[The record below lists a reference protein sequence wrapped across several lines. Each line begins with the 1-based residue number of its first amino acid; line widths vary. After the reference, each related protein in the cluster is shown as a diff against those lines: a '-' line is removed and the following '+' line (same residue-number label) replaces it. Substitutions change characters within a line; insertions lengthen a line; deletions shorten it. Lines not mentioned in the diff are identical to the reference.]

1 MPDIVQGAINF
12 FESSTKKAGLLP
24 EAYCRNSG
32 SNSQSV
38 SPNRLK
44 KRKLLWTE
52 LVKLIARMDCV
63 SIRSLPEVDLPVSNS
78 GSGDYMPRKVTVLM
92 LLSLSSVFACAQT
105 TEPEAKSIL
114 LKADRMLD
122 VRTGKYVAHAG
133 VLVENDKIKE
143 AGPLT
148 EVQAHAPKGTAI
160 IDLGMATLL
169 PGLIDCHAHLLTS
182 GTSISSQEIILNSVA
197 GMSSTMRV
205 LMGAQNARED
215 MEAGF
220 TTVRVVGHSGID
232 GDVSL
237 REAINQGWVTGP
249 RIQAAARKLT
259 PPGGQAVHLNPAVAD
274 QIVDQEFLQVGS
286 ADEARKAVRE
296 NLLYGADLIKVVAD
310 DDNRFISIEEM
321 KAIVEEAHRAKVKVA
336 VHATTVTGIQTAI
349 DAGVDSIEHGNDI
362 TDEQLRTMRERGI
375 FLDITELLFGG
386 RFRAMIEK
394 RQVLPPQLQQE
405 LKAYE
410 QMEAKQTPARIA
422 RILKSGV
429 KFTTGSDMWFDYPG
443 KTRGEA
449 TAIMF
454 GALKELGMTPADVI
468 RAATV
473 NAAEL
478 LGWQDRIGTIEPGKL
493 ADIIAV
499 TGDPLVDV
507 TQLEHVQFVM
517 KGGHVVRNA
526 LVKK

>member
-1 MPDIVQGAINF
+1 MLKRISAFI
-12 FESSTKKAGLLP
+12 LL
-24 EAYCRNSG
+24 
-32 SNSQSV
+32 
-38 SPNRLK
+38 
-44 KRKLLWTE
+44 
-52 LVKLIARMDCV
+52 
-63 SIRSLPEVDLPVSNS
+63 
-78 GSGDYMPRKVTVLM
+78 
-92 LLSLSSVFACAQT
+92 LLSCAFASAQAAT
-105 TEPEAKSIL
+105 PQTKTIL
-114 LKADRMLD
+114 LKAARLLD
-122 VRTGKYVAHAG
+122 VRTGRYIPSAG
-133 VLVENDKIKE
+133 VLIEQDKIKE
-143 AGPLT
+143 AGPLAQ
-148 EVQAHAPKGTAI
+148 VQAHAPKDAAI
-160 IDLGMATLL
+160 IDLGTATLL
-169 PGLIDCHAHLLTS
+169 PGLVDCHAHLLTS
-182 GTSISSQEIILNSVA
+182 GTSISSQEIILNAAA
-197 GMSSTMRV
+197 GMSPTMRV

-215 MEAGF
+215 LEAGF

-237 REAINQGWVTGP
+237 REAVNQRWLPGP

-259 PPGGQAVHLNPAVAD
+259 PPGGQALHLNPAVAD

-286 ADEARKAVRE
+286 ADSARKAVRE
-296 NLLYGADLIKVVAD
+296 NLWYGADLIKVVAD
-310 DDNRFISIEEM
+310 DENRFISLEEM
-321 KAIVEEAHRAKVKVA
+321 KAIVEEARRAKVKVA

-362 TDEQLRTMRERGI
+362 TDEQLKTMHEKGI

-394 RQVLPPQLQQE
+394 RQVLSPQLQQE

-449 TAIMF
+449 TALMF
-454 GALKELGMTPADVI
+454 GALKELGMSPADVV

-473 NAAEL
+473 NAAEAM
-478 LGWQDRIGTIEPGKL
+478 GWQDRIGVLEPGKF

-499 TGDPLVDV
+499 SGDPLADV
-507 TQLEHVQFVM
+507 TELERVQFVM
-517 KGGHVVRNA
+517 KGGEVVKNA
-526 LVKK
+526 LAKK

>member
-1 MPDIVQGAINF
+1 
-12 FESSTKKAGLLP
+12 
-24 EAYCRNSG
+24 
-32 SNSQSV
+32 
-38 SPNRLK
+38 
-44 KRKLLWTE
+44 
-52 LVKLIARMDCV
+52 
-63 SIRSLPEVDLPVSNS
+63 
-78 GSGDYMPRKVTVLM
+78 MPRRILAFILL
-92 LLSLSSVFACAQT
+92 LLSSAFASTQAVPPQ
-105 TEPEAKSIL
+105 AKSIL
-114 LKADRMLD
+114 LKAGRLLD
-122 VRTGKYVAHAG
+122 VRTGKYIPNAG
-133 VLVENDKIKE
+133 VLVERDKIKE
-143 AGPLT
+143 VGPLAQ
-148 EVQAHAPKGTAI
+148 VQAHSPKGAQI
-160 IDLGMATLL
+160 IDLGTTTLL

-182 GTSISSQEIILNSVA
+182 GTSISSQEIILNTAA
-197 GMSSTMRV
+197 GMSPTLRV

-215 MEAGF
+215 LESGF

-237 REAINQGWVTGP
+237 REAINQGWITGP
-249 RIQAAARKLT
+249 RIQAAARKLA
-259 PPGGQAVHLNPAVAD
+259 PPGGQALHLNPAVAD
-274 QIVDQEFLQVGS
+274 QIVDQEFLQTGS
-286 ADEARKAVRE
+286 ADSARKAVRE

-310 DDNRFISIEEM
+310 DENRFISPKEM

-362 TDEQLRTMRERGI
+362 TDEQLKTMQEKGI

-394 RQVLPPQLQQE
+394 RQVLSPQLQQE

-443 KTRGEA
+443 KTRGQA

-454 GALKELGMTPADVI
+454 GALKELGMPPADVI

-478 LGWQDRIGTIEPGKL
+478 LGWQDRIGTLEPGKF

-499 TGDPLVDV
+499 SGDPLADV
-507 TQLEHVQFVM
+507 TELERVQFVM
-517 KGGHVVRNA
+517 KGGEVVKNTLA
-526 LVKK
+526 KK